1 MLNKRIRNDI
11 LLICVILCVA
21 SGVFVLF
28 KNTLKNGKTAVV
40 KVNNE
45 VVFSSSLSKNCSKK
59 ITTEEGYNIIEIKNG
74 VVRVKEADCRDK
86 ICVNHRPIG
95 KTGETVVCLPHKLV
109 VEIEGEEVK

>member
-21 SGVFVLF
+21 LGVFVLF
-28 KNTLKNGKTAVV
+28 KSILKNGKTAVV

-45 VVFSSSLSKNCSKK
+45 VVFSSGLSEDCSQK
-59 ITTEEGYNIIEIKNG
+59 IATENGYNIIEIKDG
-74 VVRVKEADCRDK
+74 TVRISEADCRDK

>member
-1 MLNKRIRNDI
+1 MANKKIRNDI
-11 LLICVILCVA
+11 LLVVIVLVVA
-21 SGVFVLF
+21 LSVFALF
-28 KNTLKNGKTAVV
+28 KNTLKSGKTAVV

-45 VVFSSSLSKNCSKK
+45 VVFSADLGEDCSQK
-59 ITTEEGYNIIEIKNG
+59 IATENGYNIIEIKNG

-109 VEIEGEEVK
+109 VEIEGE

>member
-21 SGVFVLF
+21 LGVFVLF
-28 KNTLKNGKTAVV
+28 KNTLKNGKTALV
-40 KVNNE
+40 KVDNK
-45 VVFSSSLSKNCSKK
+45 VVFSADLGEDCSQK
-59 ITTEEGYNIIEIKNG
+59 ITTEDGYNIIEIKNG

-86 ICVNHRPIG
+86 ICVNHRPID

-109 VEIEGEEVK
+109 VEIEGE

>member
-1 MLNKRIRNDI
+1 MLNKRIRNDF

-28 KNTLKNGKTAVV
+28 KSTLKNGKTAVV

-45 VVFSSSLSKNCSKK
+45 VVFSSSLSEDCSQK
-59 ITTEEGYNIIEIKNG
+59 IVTEDGYNIIEIKDG
-74 VVRVKEADCRDK
+74 AVWVSEADCRDK

-109 VEIEGEEVK
+109 VEIEGE